1 MATGIGIN
9 GFGRIDR
16 LTFHNIMERH
26 GQELEIVGLNDLTN
40 PETNAHLLQGDSTY
54 RKYPGNVEAAKDSIR
69 IDVKA
74 VRVSAE
80 RDPAK
85 LPWRQW

>member
-1 MATGIGIN
+1 
-9 GFGRIDR
+9 
-16 LTFHNIMERH
+16 
-26 GQELEIVGLNDLTN
+26 
-40 PETNAHLLQGDSTY
+40 
-54 RKYPGNVEAAKDSIR
+54 VEAAKDSIR